1 MTLQSSVSATVE
13 SDRVAFEYTV
23 ENVGDA
29 PAELTFRSSL
39 LADFAVLD
47 GDEEVW
53 RASEGRAF
61 AQMLQTETIDA
72 GDAEVF
78 PGAWEDPSPGEYTV
92 VAALNATDDDAEAR
106 TDFSV

>member
-1 MTLQSSVSATVE
+1 MELESSVDATVE
-13 SDRVAFEYTV
+13 SDRVVFEYTV
-23 ENVGDA
+23 ENVGDE

-39 LADFAVLD
+39 RADFAVLA

-53 RASEGRAF
+53 RASEGRMF
-61 AQMLQTETIDA
+61 AQALQTETVDP
-72 GDAEVF
+72 GDAAVF
-78 PGAWEDPSPGEYTV
+78 SGAWDDPSPGEYTV